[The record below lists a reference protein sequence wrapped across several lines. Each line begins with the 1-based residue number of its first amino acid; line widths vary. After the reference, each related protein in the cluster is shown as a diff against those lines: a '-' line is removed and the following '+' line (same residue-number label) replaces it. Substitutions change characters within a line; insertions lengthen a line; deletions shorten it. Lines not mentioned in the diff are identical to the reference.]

1 MVNNPLDHHFL
12 LLGILNMAKIAIH
25 TFKTALDSVALSR
38 FITPVV
44 SNRNRLEGEPRIE
57 DFDRSLRA
65 EIHDPLWMISRQ
77 WQLGEFQGEDS
88 GTAFQAQIFSEHRI
102 PQQVNLGGT
111 GKTLAYNAAEKPLE
125 IIVEREV
132 VPINLYGSVEIARYL
147 HRVMTKLIQ
156 DHNRPHLLA
165 AYPIQTVSKQADAT
179 PGVYIVEEDDREAHY
194 LKVSVVGRM
203 PDGAAMLADMRAGLF
218 IGKIMAQAGFSPA
231 DKPKMEEAQKSV
243 VDWYSKFY
251 DQPAPDEKAWI
262 PSNLEYN
269 FSIELPAEEGEK
281 RALTADQYA
290 SGHLDWYDFDE
301 TKHGRSTDR
310 PSTQSVQQVVQTFLP
325 APLRFSGMPH
335 PRYWQ
340 MEESRTDFG
349 KIDTSPTGLLTV
361 LLAEYGLT
369 YSNDWFVLP
378 YEMNINTLCE
388 AKGILIRDNF
398 GMYTFIEPTVDD
410 PETDW
415 SQFATFHHT
424 ERENTD
430 QKRSRYYLPPVVGKL
445 YESDPVEKV
454 NFMRDEMANM
464 VWAIEHI
471 VPSQNMG
478 GWTQRRSLFRLA
490 QDFVPVK
497 NPTDPKDPA
506 KIRYVLGST
515 VPENWIPF
523 IPVPIPA
530 SSEVRLQRARMP
542 QAPAPRS
549 RVVSEKETPYFV
561 EESEVPRAGV
571 IVERSYQRTRWL
583 KGRSYL
589 WLGRRKMAGR
599 GEGWS
604 GLMFDQI
611 VPIEGR

>member
-1 MVNNPLDHHFL
+1 
-12 LLGILNMAKIAIH
+12 MAKIAIH
-25 TFKTALDSVALSR
+25 AFKTALDAVELSR
-38 FITPVV
+38 FLAPVI

-65 EIHDPLWMISRQ
+65 EIHDPLWMLSRQ
-77 WQLGEFQGEDS
+77 WQFGEFQGEDS
-88 GTAFQAQIFSEHRI
+88 GTAFQAQIFAEHRI
-102 PQQVNLGGT
+102 PQHVQLGGPA
-111 GKTLAYNAAEKPLE
+111 GKTLPYSAAEKPLE
-125 IIVEREV
+125 ITVEREA
-132 VPINLYGSVEIARYL
+132 VPITLYGSVEIARYL
-147 HRVMTKLIQ
+147 HRAMSKLIQ
-156 DHNRPHLLA
+156 DHNRPRLLA
-165 AYPIQTVSKQADAT
+165 AYPIKTVAKQKDKV
-179 PGVYIVEEDDREAHY
+179 PGVFVVEEDDREAYY
-194 LKVSVVGRM
+194 LKVSVEGRM

-218 IGKIMAQAGFSPA
+218 IGKIMAQAGFAAA
-231 DKPKMEEAQKSV
+231 DKPKMEEAQKAV
-243 VDWYSKFY
+243 LAWYAKFY
-251 DQPAPDEKAWI
+251 DQPAPDEQAWQ
-262 PSNLEYN
+262 PANLEYN
-269 FSIELPAEEGEK
+269 FSIEIPAEGNEK

-301 TKHGRSTDR
+301 TKHGRSTER
-310 PSTQSVQQVVQTFLP
+310 PPAGSVLQAVQTFLP
-325 APLRFSGMPH
+325 APLRFSGMPL

-340 MEESRTDFG
+340 MEESLTDFG

-378 YEMNINTLCE
+378 YELGINTLCE
-388 AKGILIRDNF
+388 AKGILVRDNF
-398 GMYTFIEPTVDD
+398 GMHTFIEPTVDD
-410 PETDW
+410 PEVDW
-415 SQFATFHHT
+415 SQFASFHHT

-430 QKRSRYYLPPVVGKL
+430 QRRSRYYLPPAVGKL

-471 VPSQNMG
+471 VPSQGMG
-478 GWTQRRSLFRLA
+478 GWAQRRSLFRLG
-490 QDFVPVK
+490 QDFTPVG
-497 NPTDPKDPA
+497 NPADPSDPA

-523 IPVPIPA
+523 IPVQIPA
-530 SSEVRLQRARMP
+530 SSEIRLQRARMP
-542 QAPAPRS
+542 EAPPARS
-549 RVVSEKETPYFV
+549 RVVSEVPAPYFV
-561 EESEVPRAGV
+561 EESEVQRAGV
-571 IVERSYQRTRWL
+571 IVERTYQRTRWL